1 MLLVDANIV
10 LRYILNNDKELA
22 LKAKNIIDNNDIE
35 VPIEALSEVVYVL
48 KSVYKIEREI
58 IYQKLLYFFENTE
71 SRIPH
76 KQAVLCGLKYYAATS
91 LDFVDCILAG
101 YCEIEN
107 SEIATLDMDL
117 QKLIN
122 KITAS

>member
-58 IYQKLLYFFENTE
+58 ICQKLLYFFENTE

-76 KQAVLCGLKYYAATS
+76 RQAVLCGLKYYAETN

-107 SEIATLDMDL
+107 SEIATFDIDL

-122 KITAS
+122 KITA